1 MRGLGLL
8 LAGALALGAATSAH
22 AAEPA
27 AADVDRLM
35 DAMRMQQSLD
45 AMWPQIGAMQ
55 ARMIDQLYEGE
66 PDAEAEAEFR
76 AAAERSTARLRDA
89 MSWDKVRPLYREI
102 YQQTF
107 DAADV
112 QAMTEFYA
120 SPTGQRV
127 LDKTPQLMANTM
139 AAAQQL
145 MMPLLQEME
154 RDLQATA
161 AALEEGD
168 RAP

>member
-1 MRGLGLL
+1 MRGLNLL
-8 LAGALALGAATSAH
+8 LAGALALGAATSAN

-27 AADVDRLM
+27 AGEVDRLM
-35 DAMRMQQSLD
+35 EVMRMQQTLDAIWPQVEAMQAQMVDQLADGSLD
-45 AMWPQIGAMQ
+45 AEARAELQATLDRSN
-55 ARMIDQLYEGE
+55 ARMR
-66 PDAEAEAEFR
+66 EALA
-76 AAAERSTARLRDA
+76 
-89 MSWDKVRPLYREI
+89 WDKVQPVYRDI

-107 DAADV
+107 DAEDV

-139 AAAQQL
+139 AATQQL

-168 RAP
+168 GAP